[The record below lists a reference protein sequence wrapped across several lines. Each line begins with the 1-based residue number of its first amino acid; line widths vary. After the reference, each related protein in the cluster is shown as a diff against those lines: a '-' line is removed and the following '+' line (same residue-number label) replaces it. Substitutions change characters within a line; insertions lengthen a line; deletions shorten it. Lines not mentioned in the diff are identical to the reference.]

1 MFYYYIVYKWFVRL
15 IFCFINSHSL
25 KCHTIV
31 YFFSGFAGGPWRK
44 QSFCSCS
51 VARWFATSGPRSFSI
66 CFGLH
71 CSVLLQILSI
81 FFLLLLFILGL
92 REPFCLLVLVHDR
105 VASLLVCCF
114 NCFFFLFFNI
124 KYKSFLAGVELNFG
138 IANRIT
144 GFRIFFFWSFLK
156 VFKNYEN
163 CILVCVSVCFVFFL

>member
-1 MFYYYIVYKWFVRL
+1 MFTF
-15 IFCFINSHSL
+15 SL
-25 KCHTIV
+25 D
-31 YFFSGFAGGPWRK
+31 FQGGPWQK

-51 VARWFATSGPRSFSI
+51 VARWFATSGLCSFSI

-71 CSVLLQILSI
+71 CSALLQILSI

-92 REPFCLLVLVHDR
+92 REPFCLLVLVYDR
-105 VASLLVCCF
+105 VASLLVCLLF
-114 NCFFFLFFNI
+114 QLFFFLFFNI

-163 CILVCVSVCFVFFL
+163 CILVCVSVCFVFFFFNVSWRVCFLFAYSCF